1 MAQYPKILGLL
12 GLGSEKEALT
22 ETHMQAAEDKIT
34 QLEQSQAAADLRAQ
48 TAEASLATATDAL
61 TKANA
66 SLATEQGKVATLEEW
81 KKNQAAVD
89 GREEDDSN
97 DLDKPSTEALAPW
110 EQKAASAIADAKE
123 RVGEK

>member
-12 GLGSEKEALT
+12 GLGSDKEALT
-22 ETHMQAAEDKIT
+22 ETHMQAAENKIT
-34 QLEQSQAAADLRAQ
+34 LLEQGKTDAELRAQ
-48 TAEASLATATDAL
+48 TAEASLATATESL

-81 KKNQAAVD
+81 KKNQAIVD
-89 GREEDDSN
+89 GRDEDDAN
-97 DLDKPSTEALAPW
+97 TLDDKPEASEPW
-110 EQKAASAIADAKE
+110 EKMAASAIASAKK

>member
-1 MAQYPKILGLL
+1 MAHYPKILGLL

-22 ETHMQAAEDKIT
+22 ETHMQAAENSIT
-34 QLEQSQAAADLRAQ
+34 LLEQGKTDAELRAQ

-81 KKNQAAVD
+81 KKNQKAVD
-89 GREEDDSN
+89 GREQDDSN
-97 DLDKPSTEALAPW
+97 DLDDDDPSEPLASW
-110 EQKAASAIADAKE
+110 EKASASAIASAKK
-123 RVGEK
+123 RVG